1 MPFASQSTVSHR
13 ADAAWQDKV
22 VHLPREYRMLK
33 TAIISTGAAL
43 AMLVPNASPAAQVTP
58 APRAE
63 PIARYCTSCATV
75 QSVRK
80 TGKGYQLVVRYASGN
95 SQTLNYDND
104 PGFRAGDKVR
114 VHDGVLTRDE

>member
-1 MPFASQSTVSHR
+1 MH
-13 ADAAWQDKV
+13 
-22 VHLPREYRMLK
+22 K
-33 TAIISTGAAL
+33 TIMISSGAAL
-43 AMLVPNASPAAQVTP
+43 VLLLVGASSAAQVTP
-58 APRAE
+58 PPREE